1 MSESSSANCVA
12 VHQPLPVYLVHYN
25 APDWVRSAC
34 ASIQLSDEPVELIVV
49 NNSGGDLSLGPDVRV
64 IESGGNLGYTGG
76 ANVALRDWLG
86 GDADTCVVGSHD
98 LHVARDALSQMKQV
112 LADNPDVGIAGPTL
126 NHEPSMPEPSPG
138 VEDVAWVSGT
148 CMMFRRTCIEQVGF
162 FDERYRSYAEDFD
175 ICYRARKAGW
185 RVVTGRSSVAHGLG
199 TATGGQAARRIANS
213 VLFDVKHYGRL
224 GGYRTLGRIVVSV
237 PQSVIMGRPRR
248 ALAHLAAIPQA
259 VRHIVTFREPH
270 GNGEGRPDVLTPGEK
285 ALDRGMEVIVV
296 AYGSPE
302 MLRRAL
308 EPVRELPITVVDN
321 SSMPEIEALC
331 AELGCRYID
340 PGYNGGFAAGVNV
353 GLSRRQVPGG
363 DILLLNPDAEISV
376 KATQR
381 LQRAL
386 LTDNR
391 LASVGPQQVDE
402 SGKQIRVSWP
412 FASPGGVWLDAV
424 GLSRLRPVSEYV
436 SGAILLL
443 RAEAIQQVGLFD
455 DAFFLY
461 EEEEDWAYRASKLG
475 WRHAVVPEVT
485 AMHACGGTSSDEQK
499 RQVHFH
505 ASQERFL
512 RKHFGAVGWQ
522 IARAGQVVGD
532 TTRSFLRTGD
542 ARRALRA
549 RAGLYWKGPLR
560 VEADKYAPPTG
571 STRGKE
577 ARR

>member
-285 ALDRGMEVIVV
+285 ALDRGLEVIVV

-321 SSMPEIEALC
+321 SSMPEIESLC
-331 AELGCRYID
+331 DAELGCRYID
-340 PGYNGGFAAGVNV
+340 PGFNGGFAAGVNV
-353 GLSRRQVPGG
+353 GLARRQVPAG
-363 DILLLNPDAEISV
+363 DVLLLNPDAEISV
-376 KATQR
+376 DVVRQ
-381 LQRAL
+381 LQDAL
-386 LTDNR
+386 LMDDK
-391 LASVGPQQVDE
+391 LASVGPRQVDE
-402 SGKQIRVSWP
+402 SGKPIRVSWP
-412 FASPGGVWLDAV
+412 FLSPLG
-424 GLSRLRPVSEYV
+424 RLARCSWPDE
-436 SGAILLL
+436 
-443 RAEAIQQVGLFD
+443 
-455 DAFFLY
+455 
-461 EEEEDWAYRASKLG
+461 
-475 WRHAVVPEVT
+475 T
-485 AMHACGGTSSDEQK
+485 AAHRSSTS
-499 RQVHFH
+499 
-505 ASQERFL
+505 
-512 RKHFGAVGWQ
+512 
-522 IARAGQVVGD
+522 AGQSCCCEPKRSIRSGPS
-532 TTRSFLRTGD
+532 TTRSSCMRRKRTGPIVRTSSAGD
-542 ARRALRA
+542 TWWFRMRQPCMSVGARAATNRSARRTSTLPRSGSFASTTAPLAGKSRA
-549 RAGLYWKGPLR
+549 RGR
-560 VEADKYAPPTG
+560 
-571 STRGKE
+571 
-577 ARR
+577 